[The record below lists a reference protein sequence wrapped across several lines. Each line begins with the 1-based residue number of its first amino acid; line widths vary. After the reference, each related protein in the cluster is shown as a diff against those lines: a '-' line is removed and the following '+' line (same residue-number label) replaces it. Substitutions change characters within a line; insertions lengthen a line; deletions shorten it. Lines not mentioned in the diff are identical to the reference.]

1 VSVTDSVFRHA
12 YTHFRVTLHAFVCTL
27 QAGEPRNL
35 EHNALAWVPIPELQ
49 NYPMGKLDRLIAKQ
63 LPIEL

>member
-1 VSVTDSVFRHA
+1 
-12 YTHFRVTLHAFVCTL
+12 VTLHAFGCTL
-27 QAGEPRNL
+27 QAGEPHNL
-35 EHNALAWVPIPELQ
+35 EHNALAWVSISELQ